1 MCGETSDDTHEAQRY
16 ESEGLVSTNT
26 LKKAEDLLSKI
37 RSFHT
42 AIKIYKNLHIQY
54 AKSDSSMRSETSDDT
69 HEAQPYVS
77 KAPVSKDTLKK
88 EKNFLSKFK
97 DKI

>member
-42 AIKIYKNLHIQY
+42 VIKLYKNLYIHY
-54 AKSDSSMRSETSDDT
+54 TKSDSSMRSETSDDT

-77 KAPVSKDTLKK
+77 EGPVSKDTLKK

>member
-54 AKSDSSMRSETSDDT
+54 AKIGLIYACETSDDT